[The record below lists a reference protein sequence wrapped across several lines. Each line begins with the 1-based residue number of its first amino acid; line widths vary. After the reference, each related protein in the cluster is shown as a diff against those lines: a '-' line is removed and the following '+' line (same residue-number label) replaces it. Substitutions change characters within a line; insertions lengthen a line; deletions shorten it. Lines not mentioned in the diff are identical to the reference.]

1 LTLRRQAWRYSPD
14 LVVLAF
20 FAGNDVSDNST
31 ALDSESWLSGERCR
45 PHYVLR
51 NGALAEDDQFRDR
64 PVASLWCRSVFAL
77 NRIAIMDYLGEPAV
91 ILDRIATASKRTATV
106 PGHEAGL
113 DDEIYGPPPDSRW
126 RDAWA
131 VTENL
136 ITAMGHEVKAHGARF
151 VVVTLSTPI
160 QVYPD
165 DAYRNSYL
173 HSVRG
178 ADFFYPEHRL
188 DALGAREGFVV
199 LNLAP
204 SLQAY
209 ADEHHAFLH
218 GFPNTRAGTGHW
230 NELGHRL
237 AGELIARR
245 LCDLLRPEA
254 STDPISEVPEPGHP
268 SHR

>member
-1 LTLRRQAWRYSPD
+1 
-14 LVVLAF
+14 
-20 FAGNDVSDNST
+20 
-31 ALDSESWLSGERCR
+31 
-45 PHYVLR
+45 
-51 NGALAEDDQFRDR
+51 
-64 PVASLWCRSVFAL
+64 AL

-91 ILDRIATASKRTATV
+91 ILDKIATASKKTATV

-126 RDAWA
+126 HDAWA
-131 VTENL
+131 VTEDQK
-136 ITAMGHEVKAHGARF
+136 TAMGHEVTAHSARF
-151 VVVTLSTPI
+151 VVVTLSTAI

-178 ADFFYPEHRL
+178 TDLFYPEHRL

-209 ADEHHAFLH
+209 ADEHHTFLH

-237 AGELIARR
+237 AGELVARR

-254 STDPISEVPEPGHP
+254 SAGDSISAGPEPGYP
-268 SHR
+268 SHH